1 MFHTLAVF
9 VVRRARW
16 VLVAGLVA
24 LIGGVFLGMSAF
36 DKLQT
41 EGFDDPDS
49 EASRAAA
56 VIDERYGGG
65 ADYVLLVDAGE
76 GRADQGSAD
85 AEGRDLTQAMVSDPG
100 LANVVSFWST
110 RSPSLLSE
118 DGTEALVLA
127 SAAEGPAGLEAADVI
142 ERYSGER
149 GAITVHVGGGEA
161 VGEEV
166 GAQLGEDI
174 GLAEGIAIPLVI
186 ALLVLALGNVV
197 AALATLAIGLIAILG
212 TFAELSVFGSL
223 TDVSIYAVN
232 LTIGLGLGLAV
243 DYGLLMVAR
252 VREERAAGRNDDDAV
267 VRAVETAGRTIAF
280 SAATVGVALA
290 ALLVFPQY
298 FLRSF
303 AYAGIG
309 VVVIS
314 AVTAVVLLPA
324 LLAVLGPRIDAWKVP
339 GVRGIRGSES
349 PLWRAV
355 AQFVMRRPLVSALPV
370 VIVLLVAA
378 SPLLGVSFGTPD
390 DRVLPTSASSRQVGE
405 ALRNDFASADA
416 SPIVVVIPS
425 AVDPANLA
433 DYARTLSQED
443 SVQRVDSSAGT
454 FVAGAPDGPGDPDR
468 FSRPDAERL
477 EVVSALD
484 PRSDQAQQLVADLR
498 AIPTPAGNTAL
509 VGGETAILV
518 DSIDSIAEHLPLA
531 AVWILLTTAILLFLF
546 TGSVLQPIRA
556 LAMSALTLSATLGIM
571 VFIFQD
577 GYFADVL
584 GFTPQPLNTSML
596 VLLFCIAFGLSM
608 DYEVFVLSRIKE
620 AHDQGADLEEA
631 VAGGLARSGRIVSTA
646 AALIAVSFLAFVSS
660 EVSFMQFF
668 GLGTALAIL
677 IDATLVR
684 GVLVPAGMRLLGRA
698 AWWAPAPLR
707 EVHRRIGLAEPP
719 APAPA
724 TETPQPV
731 R

>member
-1 MFHTLAVF
+1 MFHSLAVF

-16 VLVAGLVA
+16 VLVAGVVA
-24 LIGGVFLGMSAF
+24 LVGGVFLGMSAF
-36 DKLQT
+36 EKLQT

-49 EASRAAA
+49 ESSRAAA
-56 VIDERYGGG
+56 LASEKFGGG
-65 ADYVLLVDAGE
+65 ADYVLLVEAGE

-85 AEGRDLTQAMVSDPG
+85 AEARDLTQAMVSDPG

-110 RSPSLLSE
+110 QSPSLLSE
-118 DGTEALVLA
+118 DGSKALVLA
-127 SAAEGPAGLEAADVI
+127 SAAEGPAGLDAAEVI
-142 ERYSGER
+142 ERYSGDR
-149 GAITVHVGGGEA
+149 GAISVHVGGGEA

-166 GAQLGEDI
+166 GTQLGEDI
-174 GLAEGIAIPLVI
+174 GLAEGIAIPIVI
-186 ALLVLALGNVV
+186 ALLVLALGSVV
-197 AALATLAIGLIAILG
+197 AALATLAIGLVAILG
-212 TFAELSVFGSL
+212 TFAELSIFGSL

-252 VREERAAGRNDDDAV
+252 VREERAWRNDDDAV
-267 VRAVETAGRTIAF
+267 IRAVETAGRTIAF

-324 LLAVLGPRIDAWKVP
+324 LLAVLGPRTDAWKVP
-339 GVRGIRGSES
+339 GVRGIRGTES
-349 PLWRAV
+349 PWWRAV

-370 VIVLLVAA
+370 MTVLLAAA
-378 SPLLGVSFGTPD
+378 SPLLGVQFGTPD
-390 DRVLPTSASSRQVGE
+390 DRVLPTSASSRQVGD

-416 SPIVVVIPS
+416 SPIVVVTTS
-425 AVDPANLA
+425 AVDRTDIA

-443 SVQRVDSSAGT
+443 GVQRVDSSAGT
-454 FVAGAPDGPGDPDR
+454 FVAGAPDGPGDPGR
-468 FSRPDAERL
+468 FARPDAERL
-477 EVVSALD
+477 EVVTGLD
-484 PRSDQAQQLVADLR
+484 PRSDKAQQLVADLR
-498 AIPTPAGNTAL
+498 AIAPPAGSTAL
-509 VGGETAILV
+509 IGGETAILV

-531 AVWILLTTAILLFLF
+531 AVWILLTTAVLLFLF
-546 TGSVLQPIRA
+546 TGSVLQPLRA
-556 LAMSALTLSATLGIM
+556 LVMSALTLSATLGTM

-577 GYFADVL
+577 GYFADLL

-620 AHDQGADLEEA
+620 AHDQGAGLEEA

-684 GVLVPAGMRLLGRA
+684 GVLVPAGMRLLGRG

-707 EVHRRIGLAEPP
+707 AVHRRFGLSEPP

-724 TETPQPV
+724 PESLQPV
-731 R
+731 P

>member
-16 VLVAGLVA
+16 VLLAGVVALVA
-24 LIGGVFLGMSAF
+24 GVFLGMSAF

-41 EGFDDPDS
+41 EGFDDPES
-49 EASRAAA
+49 ESTRAAA
-56 VIDERYGGG
+56 LADEKFGGG
-65 ADYVLLVDAGE
+65 TDYVLLVDAGD
-76 GRADQGSAD
+76 GRVDQGDAD
-85 AEGRDLTQAMVSDPG
+85 AEGKQLTRAMTSDPG
-100 LANVVSFWST
+100 LANVVSFWGT
-110 RSPSLLSE
+110 QAPSLLSE
-118 DGTEALVLA
+118 DGSRALVLA
-127 SAAEGPAGLEAADVI
+127 SATEGSGGLEVAEVI
-142 ERYSGER
+142 ERYAGER
-149 GAITVHVGGGEA
+149 GAVTVHVGGGDA

-166 GAQLGEDI
+166 GTQLGKDI
-174 GLAEGIAIPLVI
+174 GLAEGIAIPLVV

-197 AALATLAIGLIAILG
+197 AALATLAIGGVAILG

-252 VREERAAGRNDDDAV
+252 VREERAAGRDDDDSV
-267 VRAVETAGRTIAF
+267 VRAVETAGRTVAF

-324 LLAVLGPRIDAWKVP
+324 LLAVLGPRIDSWKVP
-339 GVRGIRGSES
+339 GVRGIRGTES

-370 VIVLLVAA
+370 VGLLLVAA

-390 DRVLPTSASSRQVGE
+390 DRVLPPSASSRQVGD
-405 ALRNDFASADA
+405 ALRNDFAAADA
-416 SPIVVVIPS
+416 SPIVVVTTS
-425 AVDPANLA
+425 AVDRADLS
-433 DYARTLSQED
+433 DYARTLSQQ
-443 SVQRVDSSAGT
+443 SGVQRVDSSAGT
-454 FVAGAPDGPGDPDR
+454 FVSGAPDRAGDPGR

-477 EVVSALD
+477 EVVTGLD
-484 PRSDQAQQLVADLR
+484 PRSDEAQQLVQDLR
-498 AIPTPAGNTAL
+498 AIASPTGTTAL
-509 VGGETAILV
+509 IGGETAILV
-518 DSIDSIAEHLPLA
+518 DSIDSIADHLPLA
-531 AVWILLTTAILLFLF
+531 AAWILLTTVILLFLF

-556 LAMSALTLSATLGIM
+556 LVMSALTLSATLGVM

-577 GYFADVL
+577 GHFADL
-584 GFTPQPLNTSML
+584 IGFTPQPLNTSMM

-608 DYEVFVLSRIKE
+608 DYELFVLSRIKE
-620 AHDQGADLEEA
+620 AHDQGAGLAEA
-631 VAGGLARSGRIVSTA
+631 VAGGLARSGRIVTTA
-646 AALIAVSFLAFVSS
+646 AALIAVSFLAFVSG

-668 GLGTALAIL
+668 GLGTGLAIL
-677 IDATLVR
+677 IDATVVR
-684 GVLVPAGMRLLGRA
+684 GVLVPAGMHLLGRA

-707 EVHRRIGLAEPP
+707 AVHRRVGFSEPTAP
-719 APAPA
+719 APAPEA
-724 TETPQPV
+724 LQPV

>member
-1 MFHTLAVF
+1 V
-9 VVRRARW
+9 
-16 VLVAGLVA
+16 
-24 LIGGVFLGMSAF
+24 
-36 DKLQT
+36 
-41 EGFDDPDS
+41 
-49 EASRAAA
+49 
-56 VIDERYGGG
+56 
-65 ADYVLLVDAGE
+65 LVDAGD
-76 GRADQGSAD
+76 GRVDQGAAD
-85 AEGRDLTQAMVSDPG
+85 AEGRELTRAMSSDPG
-100 LANVVSFWST
+100 LANVVSFWGT
-110 RSPSLLSE
+110 QAPSLMSE
-118 DGTEALVLA
+118 DGSQALVLA
-127 SAAEGPAGLEAADVI
+127 SAAEAPGGLEAAEVI
-142 ERYSGER
+142 ERYAGEH
-149 GAITVHVGGGEA
+149 GAVTVHVGGEEA

-166 GAQLGEDI
+166 GTQLGEDI
-174 GLAEGIAIPLVI
+174 GLAEGIAIPLVV
-186 ALLVLALGNVV
+186 ALLVLALGNLV
-197 AALATLAIGLIAILG
+197 AALATLAIGGVAILG

-252 VREERAAGRNDDDAV
+252 VREERSAGRDDDDAV

-309 VVVIS
+309 VVLIS

-324 LLAVLGPRIDAWKVP
+324 LLAVLGPRLDSWKVP
-339 GVRGIRGSES
+339 GIGGIRGGET

-355 AQFVMRRPLVSALPV
+355 AEFVMRRPLVAALPV
-370 VIVLLVAA
+370 VALLLAAA

-390 DRVLPTSASSRQVGE
+390 DRVLPPSASSRQVGD

-416 SPIVVVIPS
+416 SPIVVVTTS
-425 AVDPANLA
+425 AVDRARVA

-443 SVQRVDSSAGT
+443 GVRRVDSSAGT
-454 FVAGAPDGPGDPDR
+454 FVTGAPAGPGDPGR

-477 EVVSALD
+477 EVVTGLD
-484 PRSDQAQQLVADLR
+484 PRSDEAQRLVEDLR
-498 AIPTPAGNTAL
+498 AIAAPAGSTAL
-509 VGGETAILV
+509 IGGETAVLV
-518 DSIDSIAEHLPLA
+518 DSIDSIGDHLPLA
-531 AVWILLTTAILLFLF
+531 AAWILLTTAILLFLF
-546 TGSVLQPIRA
+546 TGSLLQPIRA
-556 LAMSALTLSATLGIM
+556 LVMSALTLAATLGVM

-577 GYFADVL
+577 GHFADLL
-584 GFTPQPLNTSML
+584 GFTPQPLNTSMM

-620 AHDQGADLEEA
+620 AHDNGAGLAEA
-631 VAGGLARSGRIVSTA
+631 VAGGLARSGRIVTTA

-684 GVLVPAGMRLLGRA
+684 GVLVPAGMQLLGRA
-698 AWWAPAPLR
+698 AWWAPTPLR
-707 EVHRRIGLAEPP
+707 AAHARFGLSEPPASYP
-719 APAPA
+719 APAPEA
-724 TETPQPV
+724 PQPAM
-731 R
+731 RQ

>member
-1 MFHTLAVF
+1 MFPKLAVF

-16 VLVAGLVA
+16 VLLAGVVALVAGM
-24 LIGGVFLGMSAF
+24 FLGMSAF

-41 EGFDDPDS
+41 EGFDDPAS
-49 EASRAAA
+49 ESTRAAA
-56 VIDERYGGG
+56 LADEKFGGG
-65 ADYVLLVDAGE
+65 TDYVLLVDAGDE
-76 GRADQGSAD
+76 RVDQGTAD
-85 AEGRDLTQAMVSDPG
+85 AEGRELTRAMTSDPG
-100 LANVVSFWST
+100 LANVVSFWGT
-110 RSPSLLSE
+110 QAPSLLSE
-118 DGTEALVLA
+118 DGSEALVLA
-127 SAAEGPAGLEAADVI
+127 SAAEGPGGLEAAQVI
-142 ERYSGER
+142 ERYAGER
-149 GAITVHVGGGEA
+149 DAVTVHVGGGDA

-166 GAQLGEDI
+166 GSQLGEDI
-174 GLAEGIAIPLVI
+174 GLAEGIAIPLVV
-186 ALLVLALGNVV
+186 ALLVLALGSVV
-197 AALATLAIGLIAILG
+197 AALATLAIGGVAILG

-252 VREERAAGRNDDDAV
+252 VREERAAGREDDDAV
-267 VRAVETAGRTIAF
+267 VRAVETAGRTVAF

-324 LLAVLGPRIDAWKVP
+324 LLAVLGHRLDSWKVP
-339 GVRGIRGSES
+339 GVRGIRGNET
-349 PLWRAV
+349 PMWRAV
-355 AQFVMRRPLVSALPV
+355 AEFVMRRPLLAALPV
-370 VIVLLVAA
+370 VALLLAAA

-390 DRVLPTSASSRQVGE
+390 DRVLPPSASSRQVGD

-416 SPIVVVIPS
+416 SPIVVVTTS
-425 AVDPANLA
+425 AVDRARLA
-433 DYARTLSQED
+433 DYARTLSQEPG
-443 SVQRVDSSAGT
+443 VRRVDSSAGT
-454 FVAGAPDGPGDPDR
+454 FVTGAPAGPGDPGR

-477 EVVSALD
+477 EVVTGLD
-484 PRSDQAQQLVADLR
+484 PRSDEAQQLVADLR
-498 AIPTPAGNTAL
+498 AIAAPAGSTTL
-509 VGGETAILV
+509 VGGETAVLM
-518 DSIDSIAEHLPLA
+518 DSIDSIGDHLPLA
-531 AVWILLTTAILLFLF
+531 WIVLTTGILLFLF

-556 LAMSALTLSATLGIM
+556 LVMSAFTLSATLGVM

-577 GYFADVL
+577 GHFEDL
-584 GFTPQPLNTSML
+584 IGFTPQPLNTSMM
-596 VLLFCIAFGLSM
+596 VLLFCIVFGLSM

-620 AHDQGADLEEA
+620 AHDHGVGLAEA
-631 VAGGLARSGRIVSTA
+631 VAGGLARSGRIVTTA
-646 AALIAVSFLAFVSS
+646 AALIAVSFLAFVSG

-668 GLGTALAIL
+668 GLGTGLAIL
-677 IDATLVR
+677 IDATVVR

-698 AWWAPAPLR
+698 AWWAPASLR
-707 EVHRRIGLAEPP
+707 AVHRRFGLSEPP
-719 APAPA
+719 ALAPAPEA
-724 TETPQPV
+724 LQPV

>member
-9 VVRRARW
+9 IVRRARW

-24 LIGGVFLGMSAF
+24 LVGGVFLGMSAF

-41 EGFDDPDS
+41 EGFDDPAS
-49 EASRAAA
+49 ESSRAAA
-56 VIDERYGGG
+56 LANEKFGGG

-76 GRADQGSAD
+76 GRADEGAAD
-85 AEGRDLTQAMVSDPG
+85 AAGGELTQAMGSDPG
-100 LANVVSFWST
+100 LANVVSFWGT
-110 RSPSLLSE
+110 QSPSLLSE

-127 SAAEGPAGLEAADVI
+127 SAAEGSGGLDAAEVI

-149 GAITVHVGGGEA
+149 GAVTVHVGGGEA

-166 GAQLGEDI
+166 GSQLGEDI

-197 AALATLAIGLIAILG
+197 AALATLAIGLVAILG

-252 VREERAAGRNDDDAV
+252 VREERAAGRNDDAAV
-267 VRAVETAGRTIAF
+267 VRAVETAGRTISF

-309 VVVIS
+309 VVVIA

-339 GVRGIRGSES
+339 GVRGIRGAES
-349 PLWRAV
+349 PAWRSL

-370 VIVLLVAA
+370 VALLLVAA

-390 DRVLPTSASSRQVGE
+390 DRVLPTSASSRQVGD

-416 SPIVVVIPS
+416 SPIVVVTTS
-425 AVDPANLA
+425 AVEPAQLGE
-433 DYARTLSQED
+433 YASSLSQQD
-443 SVQRVDSSAGT
+443 GVQRVDSSAGT
-454 FVAGAPDGPGDPDR
+454 FVAGAPEGPGDPGR

-477 EVVSALD
+477 EVVTVLD
-484 PRSDQAQQLVADLR
+484 PRSDEAQQLVADLR
-498 AIPTPAGNTAL
+498 AIPAPDGSTAL
-509 VGGETAILV
+509 IGGETAILV
-518 DSIDSIAEHLPLA
+518 DSIDSIADHLPLA
-531 AVWILLTTAILLFLF
+531 ATWILLTTAILLFLF
-546 TGSVLQPIRA
+546 TGSVLQPVRA
-556 LAMSALTLSATLGIM
+556 LVMSALTLSATLGVM

-577 GYFADVL
+577 GHFADLL

-620 AHDQGADLEEA
+620 AHDQGAGLEEA

-684 GVLVPAGMRLLGRA
+684 GVLVPAGMRLLGRY

-707 EVHRRIGLAEPP
+707 AFHRRFGLSESP
-719 APAPA
+719 APAP
-724 TETPQPV
+724 TSDSLQRT